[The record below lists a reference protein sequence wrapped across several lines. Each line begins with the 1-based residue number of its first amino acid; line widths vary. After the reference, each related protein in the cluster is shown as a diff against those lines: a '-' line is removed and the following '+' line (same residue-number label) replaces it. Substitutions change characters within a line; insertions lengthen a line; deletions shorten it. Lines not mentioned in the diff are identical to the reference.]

1 MIKVIH
7 VLQGSYALYVFTLN
21 WAYTVLKKIS
31 VHSEDQN
38 DISTE
43 KKMMISVLPIVFT
56 A

>member
-1 MIKVIH
+1 MSVTWNH
-7 VLQGSYALYVFTLN
+7 PYALYVFTLN

-38 DISTE
+38 DISTKK

>member
-7 VLQGSYALYVFTLN
+7 VLQGSYAYVFTLN

-38 DISTE
+38 DISTK